1 MAEER
6 KDEQVEEQAEEQVE
20 QNLTPEQEAEAF
32 AQGFHGTHSS
42 EDAEAQ
48 APAPEEI
55 PKGEAE
61 ETEEEPEEE
70 PILEEFGMT
79 SSQLKQKLAMIDQI
93 QSKYEQDIQKVYG
106 KFGEINRHFQQQG
119 PGTLNKLALNKL
131 REEYPDVAE
140 LLEADLSQSIGRP
153 GPSPDMQEAL
163 DQRLR
168 ESLSTMERNFEARLL
183 AIKHPD
189 YANLFDGENQRWKD
203 LEAKE
208 WLENVAD
215 EDTRKAFLTSWD
227 AAWLSAKLDEFKEW
241 KKKKYASKQSS
252 TKRLERAAVPQTTN
266 ARAPGPSDYD
276 EFVAGFKAARQQL

>member
-1 MAEER
+1 MSEER
-6 KDEQVEEQAEEQVE
+6 KDEQVEEQVEEQVD
-20 QNLTPEQEAEAF
+20 NLTPEQEDEAF
-32 AQGFHGTHSS
+32 TSGFHGAHSY
-42 EDAEAQ
+42 EENAE
-48 APAPEEI
+48 APAPAPDESE
-55 PKGEAE
+55 PEVQE
-61 ETEEEPEEE
+61 VEEPE

-93 QSKYEQDIQKVYG
+93 HAKYEQDIQKVYG

-153 GPSPDMQEAL
+153 DSSPGIKEEM

-168 ESLSTMERNFEARLL
+168 ESLSTMGRNFEARLL

-189 YANLFDGENQRWKD
+189 YATLFDGENQRWRD

-215 EDTRKAFLTSWD
+215 EETRQAFLTSWD
-227 AAWLSAKLDEFKEW
+227 ASWLTAKLDEFKDW

-252 TKRLERAAVPQTTN
+252 NKRLERAAVPQTTN

>member
-106 KFGEINRHFQQQG
+106 KFGSTDTSSSRG
-119 PGTLNKLALNKL
+119 
-131 REEYPDVAE
+131 
-140 LLEADLSQSIGRP
+140 LE
-153 GPSPDMQEAL
+153 PST
-163 DQRLR
+163 
-168 ESLSTMERNFEARLL
+168 SWLSTSCA
-183 AIKHPD
+183 
-189 YANLFDGENQRWKD
+189 GS
-203 LEAKE
+203 
-208 WLENVAD
+208 
-215 EDTRKAFLTSWD
+215 TRT
-227 AAWLSAKLDEFKEW
+227 
-241 KKKKYASKQSS
+241 
-252 TKRLERAAVPQTTN
+252 
-266 ARAPGPSDYD
+266 
-276 EFVAGFKAARQQL
+276 

>member
-6 KDEQVEEQAEEQVE
+6 KDEQVEEQVE

-32 AQGFHGTHSS
+32 AQGFHGTHSD
-42 EDAEAQ
+42 DAEAQ
-48 APAPEEI
+48 APVSEESTKVLEESGEPEA
-55 PKGEAE
+55 G
-61 ETEEEPEEE
+61 EPEEE

-93 QSKYEQDIQKVYG
+93 SAKYEQDIQKVYG

-140 LLEADLSQSIGRP
+140 LLEADLSQSIGKP
-153 GPSPDMQEAL
+153 GPSPDFQEAL
-163 DQRLR
+163 DHKLR

-189 YANLFDGENQRWKD
+189 YATLFDGENQRWRD
-203 LEAKE
+203 IEAKE
-208 WLENVAD
+208 WLETVAD
-215 EDTRKAFLTSWD
+215 EDTRKSFLTSWD

-252 TKRLERAAVPQTTN
+252 NKRLERAAVPQTTN

-276 EFVAGFKAARQQL
+276 EFVAGFKSARQQL